1 MKPTDGPREGLRLRK
16 PWGTLRKSPAV
27 GRRWVRAI
35 GVLGLIAG
43 SSQVTL
49 RGQTPVEPLKHS
61 TEYPATESLSAEPH
75 SIEHELNPYRS
86 HATVHLP
93 IPHAVSSGPYAQQVD
108 RYRNRVL
115 DSEVPAEGDA
125 NCWFRNSPALSNYA
139 PLNGEVSQLDPQV
152 VWWDA
157 DVSRPLGLAEQ
168 YTAVDA
174 SGLAQTAL
182 IASPYVRSLLTE
194 PQISMTDIVIADA
207 QFDPLTF
214 LDANYTDTND
224 PVGSELTTGDQS
236 DRFRD
241 NLFASSAGVRKK
253 LTSGGNLEV
262 VQRGGFQ
269 SNNSTFLTPNP
280 QGTSRLELN
289 FSQPLLR
296 DHGKAVNRTRVILAK
311 IDAQITNSEV
321 REEIQTHLVDVT
333 TAYWELYQARA
344 EWLQRHRLLASALE
358 MQAVLNARGAVDS
371 QQRQILRANV
381 AVAKR
386 QADLVRIETRIRNA
400 QSKLRLLTG
409 DRQFVQLAQFEMVP
423 VERPLMQS
431 IELSTRDATLT
442 ALDNRPDIVQSL
454 QQMHAVSTRVGA
466 ARNQVLP
473 QLDLLLSSY
482 VSGLDTSRNTVG
494 AIGRQFSEGR
504 PTYSAGL
511 IFERPWGNRANQARL
526 RRNRWEWTRSYAEFQ
541 QTTEAAI
548 TEVEIAVRE
557 TQTLFNEL
565 IAKQH
570 STIAATREVEY
581 LRQRWIHLPDPNE
594 NAILLI
600 ENLLDAQERLADEE
614 RGLVRAQ
621 VAHALSWVMLRKA
634 MGVLLVCDVA
644 EVSPVLSN
652 TPSVIL
658 AEPEPFG
665 GMIDGEQLSLPTVP
679 EWSLP

>member
-1 MKPTDGPREGLRLRK
+1 MKQIVKPTTAMMDGLRSRK
-16 PWGTLRKSPAV
+16 PRRTVRKYTSSRNRWLLSIILTGTLVSPSHV
-27 GRRWVRAI
+27 ILRAE
-35 GVLGLIAG
+35 
-43 SSQVTL
+43 
-49 RGQTPVEPLKHS
+49 TPTHPDGHS
-61 TEYPATESLSAEPH
+61 PH
-75 SIEHELNPYRS
+75 PVSTSYRS
-86 HATVHLP
+86 HEAVHLP
-93 IPHAVSSGPYAQQVD
+93 IPNAISSGPYAHQVD
-108 RYRNRVL
+108 RYRDRVL
-115 DSEVPAEGDA
+115 ENDVVAEMDG
-125 NCWFRNSPALSNYA
+125 NCWFKDSPALSA
-139 PLNGEVSQLDPQV
+139 GPSIAGEISQLDPQI

-157 DVSRPLGLAEQ
+157 DVTQPLGLAEQ
-168 YTAVDA
+168 HTSVDA

-236 DRFRD
+236 ERFRD

-269 SNNSTFLTPNP
+269 NNNSTFLTPNA

-344 EWLQRHRLLASALE
+344 EWLQRNRLLASAQE
-358 MQAVLNARGAVDS
+358 MQTVLQARGAVDS

-386 QADLVRIETRIRNA
+386 RADLVRIETRIRNA

-409 DRQFVQLAQFEMVP
+409 DRQFAQFAQYEMVP

-473 QLDLLLSSY
+473 RLDLLLSSY
-482 VSGLDTSRNTVG
+482 VSGLDSGTNTFG
-494 AIGRQFSEGR
+494 AIGRQFSEGG

-541 QTTEAAI
+541 QTTEAAM

-565 IAKQH
+565 IAKQQ
-570 STIAATREVEY
+570 STMAAAREVDY
-581 LRQRWIHLPDPNE
+581 LRQRWTHLPDPNE

-614 RGLVRAQ
+614 RSLVRSQ
-621 VAHALSWVMLRKA
+621 VAHALSWVTLRKA
-634 MGVLLVCDVA
+634 MGVLLVCNVA
-644 EVSPVLSN
+644 DVSPIPSN
-652 TPSVIL
+652 VSVFL
-658 AEPEPFG
+658 PDEAEPFG
-665 GMIDGEQLSLPTVP
+665 GMIESEELILPTP
-679 EWSLP
+679 EEWNSP

>member
-1 MKPTDGPREGLRLRK
+1 MTADVKLFAAPLRTTPTRVLKVGLRTHRVSKLASIRSTWLK
-16 PWGTLRKSPAV
+16 RLALSWLVCVGCCGAIDHQSAV
-27 GRRWVRAI
+27 AQTSV
-35 GVLGLIAG
+35 GV
-43 SSQVTL
+43 
-49 RGQTPVEPLKHS
+49 P
-61 TEYPATESLSAEPH
+61 
-75 SIEHELNPYRS
+75 S
-86 HATVHLP
+86 HQMHQNLELP
-93 IPHAVSSGPYAQQVD
+93 IPNAVHSRPYEHHID
-108 RYRNRVL
+108 RYRSQVL
-115 DSEVPAEGDA
+115 DTPVTDGDES
-125 NCWFRNSPALSNYA
+125 CWFENSPALAKPSI
-139 PLNGEVSQLDPQV
+139 LGGQVTVLDPKT
-152 VWWDA
+152 VWWDQH
-157 DVSRPLGLAEQ
+157 VTTPLGLADQ
-168 YTAVDA
+168 HTPVDA
-174 SGLAQTAL
+174 SALAQTAL
-182 IASPYVRSLLTE
+182 IASPYVRGLLTE

-224 PVGSELTTGDQS
+224 PVGSTLTTGDAS
-236 DRFRD
+236 ERFRD
-241 NLFASSAGVRKK
+241 NLFSSSAGVRKK
-253 LTSGGNLEV
+253 MTSGGNLEL

-269 SNNSTFLTPNP
+269 NNNSTFLVPNP

-321 REEIQTHLVDVT
+321 REEIQTHLLDVT

-344 EWLQRHRLLASALE
+344 EWLQRSRLLESAQE
-358 MQAVLNARGAVDS
+358 MQGVLLARGEVDS

-386 QADLVRIETRIRNA
+386 RADLVRIETRIRNA

-409 DRQFVQLAQFEMVP
+409 DRQFAQFAEYEMVP
-423 VERPLMQS
+423 VEKPLMQS

-473 QLDLLLSSY
+473 RLDLLLSSY
-482 VSGLDTSRNTVG
+482 VAGLETGTNTFG

-511 IFERPWGNRANQARL
+511 VFERPWGNRANQARL

-565 IAKQH
+565 IAKQQ
-570 STIAATREVEY
+570 STNAAAREVEY
-581 LRQRWIHLPDPNE
+581 LRSRWTLLPDPNE

-614 RGLVRAQ
+614 RSLVRSQ
-621 VAHALSWVMLRKA
+621 VAHALSWVSLRKA
-634 MGVLLVCDVA
+634 MGVLLVCNVA
-644 EVSPVLSN
+644 EVSPPLNDLSVM
-652 TPSVIL
+652 TPP
-658 AEPEPFG
+658 EPQPFG
-665 GMIDGEQLSLPTVP
+665 GMIESEPFSPPKPAEPTP
-679 EWSLP
+679 

>member
-1 MKPTDGPREGLRLRK
+1 MKRRVKPTIGLLAGLRSRN
-16 PWGTLRKSPAV
+16 PRGTLRQQLET
-27 GRRWVRAI
+27 GRRWGRVI
-35 GVLGLIAG
+35 GGLAVSLASLQTTLAG
-43 SSQVTL
+43 GPKGDS
-49 RGQTPVEPLKHS
+49 VEHHS
-61 TEYPATESLSAEPH
+61 V
-75 SIEHELNPYRS
+75 EHETNLSLAPEAND
-86 HATVHLP
+86 LP
-93 IPHAVSSGPYAQQVD
+93 IPAPVSSGPYSHHIDQYRD
-108 RYRNRVL
+108 RVFQNGAH
-115 DSEVPAEGDA
+115 AEGRPSH
-125 NCWFRNSPALSNYA
+125 WFRNSPSLSSCE
-139 PLNGEVSQLDPQV
+139 PLNGEASQLDPQV

-157 DVSRPLGLAEQ
+157 DVTRPLGLEQ
-168 YTAVDA
+168 QHTAVDA

-194 PQISMTDIVIADA
+194 PQISMTDIVIADS

-311 IDAQITNSEV
+311 IDAQVTNSEV

-358 MQAVLNARGAVDS
+358 MQAVLQARGGVDS

-409 DRQFVQLAQFEMVP
+409 DRQFVQFAQFEMVP
-423 VERPLMQS
+423 VERPLMQC

-482 VSGLDTSRNTVG
+482 VSGLDTNRNTIG

-570 STIAATREVEY
+570 STVAAAREVEY
-581 LRQRWIHLPDPNE
+581 LRQRWTHLPDPNE

-600 ENLLDAQERLADEE
+600 ENLLDSQERLADEE

-644 EVSPVLSN
+644 DVSPIMSN
-652 TPSVIL
+652 APSIIS
-658 AEPEPFG
+658 AELEPFG
-665 GMIDGEQLSLPTVP
+665 GMIDGDELSLPADSD
-679 EWSLP
+679 WSLP